1 MAETVKGI
9 QDAGVIAC
17 AKHFVANEQV
27 RFLPWAQA
35 LNSPSAI
42 PYSKPHTSH

>member
-27 RFLPWAQA
+27 SYLFSLHPVQTG
-35 LNSPSAI
+35 LLLDD
-42 PYSKPHTSH
+42 